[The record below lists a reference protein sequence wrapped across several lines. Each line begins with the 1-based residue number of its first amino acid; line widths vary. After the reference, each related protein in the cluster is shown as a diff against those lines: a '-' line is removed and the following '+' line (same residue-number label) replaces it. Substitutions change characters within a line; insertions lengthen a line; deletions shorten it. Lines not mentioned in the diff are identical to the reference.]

1 MYGNYYV
8 PFSLRVPDD
17 LLYKVKF
24 IAKVHSRSAN
34 KEMEFIL
41 KQYIAQFER
50 KFGPVDLPDDLVKPD
65 HSANE

>member
-24 IAKVHSRSAN
+24 TAKVHSRSAN

-50 KFGPVDLPDDLVKPD
+50 KFGPIDLPVDLLESDD
-65 HSANE
+65 SANQ